1 LKGDNS
7 KEQKIISSTRKPS
20 DWKPIGKNSPI
31 ELTVNYIFEHDPK
44 FAAHNLP
51 HPWGILFICPKEEYI

>member
-7 KEQKIISSTRKPS
+7 IEQKIISSTRKPS

-44 FAAHNLP
+44 FAAH
-51 HPWGILFICPKEEYI
+51 